1 MANILFINPLQER
14 HGSTY
19 RARQLQR
26 LLSVNH
32 RVSYVEADPRKPGN
46 NVAVCRPD
54 SGLGLCR
61 AVIEYLRACWGIG
74 FDILYLQKPMIL
86 TWPCLLLAKLKG
98 KCVIIDFDDV
108 DSLWQTSAWKTH
120 LTALSERLMPKSAD
134 LITTHNRYLRT
145 YIGRNCN
152 KRLALIPQGVDTD
165 LFNPKRFKKAAERER
180 LGLGGK
186 KIFCFLGSFTKGSA
200 ADLDIILEAF
210 KSMAQG
216 DRHALLMIIGGGGPL
231 EAYYTGLMENL
242 GVRNQV
248 IVTGRKHQKDIPR
261 YLSCADYGLVC
272 MRDNF
277 ANRCRVS
284 LKLLEYLA
292 MELTVIGH
300 VVGSS
305 RDAFASYCF
314 LCDPS
319 AEALSETMLEVMQS
333 QSRKESARDF
343 IVDNYDWNRFVPLMD
358 EVIDECKILR
368 HVR

>member
-32 RVSYVEADPRKPGN
+32 RVRYLEASPRKPGN
-46 NVAVCRPD
+46 DVAVRRPD

-61 AVIEYLRACWGIG
+61 AVIEYLRASWGTG
-74 FDILYLQKPMIL
+74 FDLLYLQKPMIL
-86 TWPCLLLAKLKG
+86 TWPCLIVARLKG

-108 DSLWQTSAWKTH
+108 DSLWQTSAWKTT

-134 LITTHNRYLRT
+134 IITTHNRYLRE
-145 YIGRNCN
+145 YIRRICN
-152 KRLALIPQGVDTD
+152 KRLALIPQGVDTG
-165 LFNPKRFKKAAERER
+165 LFDPNKFKKATEKER
-180 LGLGGK
+180 LGLGDK
-186 KIFCFLGSFTKGSA
+186 KVFCFLGSFTKGSA

-210 KSMAQG
+210 KSVSEG
-216 DRHALLMIIGGGGPL
+216 DTEAFLMIIGGEGPL
-231 EAYYTGLMENL
+231 EAHYTGLIESL
-242 GVRNQV
+242 GLRNQV

-272 MRDNF
+272 MRDNL

-319 AEALSETMLEVMQS
+319 AKALSETMLEVMQS
-333 QSRKESARDF
+333 ESRKESARDF
-343 IVDNYDWNRFVPLMD
+343 IVDNYDWNRFVPLVD
-358 EVIDECKILR
+358 EVVNECKIMS
-368 HVR
+368 HVG